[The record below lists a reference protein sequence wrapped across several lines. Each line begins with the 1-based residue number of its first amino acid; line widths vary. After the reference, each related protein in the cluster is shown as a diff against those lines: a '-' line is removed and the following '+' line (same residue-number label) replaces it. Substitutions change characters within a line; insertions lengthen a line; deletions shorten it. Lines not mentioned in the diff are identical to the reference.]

1 MKTLLLAF
9 VITALIAQ
17 PLFARPRSDLDKQF
31 VEGAKKEKKLVFYT
45 TMELPQTVQVVQE
58 FVRKYPFLMIEL
70 HPAETETLVMKVQD
84 EARSG
89 MAGWDVVIGG
99 GGLLQ
104 PLFEENLVASYHS
117 PQRGAVTDALIDS
130 NGYWSGFYIN
140 PYMLGHNINFVTRED
155 APKSYDELLDPRWKG
170 RRIAIDSTAHGLLR
184 GLAAT
189 WGKDKAVAYLK
200 QLAEQQPVMA
210 RASITAVDSMHTGN
224 VSMVL
229 ARAPVIEGY
238 KKKLGSP
245 FNLVSLEPIVAQL
258 DAVMVSAQSLHPN
271 AARLFA
277 DFALSKEG
285 QSALA
290 DVQQIPVRRD
300 MEPSSQ
306 PALPGHK
313 WFVERPDRHVNFQK
327 SVNLFRE
334 IFGIQ

>member
-1 MKTLLLAF
+1 M
-9 VITALIAQ
+9 
-17 PLFARPRSDLDKQF
+17 
-31 VEGAKKEKKLVFYT
+31 
-45 TMELPQTVQVVQE
+45 
-58 FVRKYPFLMIEL
+58 FL
-70 HPAETETLVMKVQD
+70 
-84 EARSG
+84 
-89 MAGWDVVIGG
+89 IGG
-99 GGLLQ
+99 GGVLQ

-117 PQRGAVTDALIDS
+117 PQRGGLTEALMDS
-130 NGYWSGFYIN
+130 EGYWSGYFIN
-140 PYMLGHNINFVTRED
+140 PYVLGYSTHLVKDKEI
-155 APKSYDELLDPRWKG
+155 PKSYDELLDPRWKG

-210 RASITAVDSMHTGN
+210 RASITAVDSMHNGN
-224 VSMVL
+224 VSMAL

-245 FNLVSLEPIVAQL
+245 FNLVSFEPIVAQL
-258 DAVMVSAQSLHPN
+258 DAVMLSAQSPHPN

-277 DFALSKEG
+277 DFVLSKEG

-313 WFVERPDRHVNFQK
+313 WFVERPDRHVHFHK
-327 SVNLFRE
+327 SVNLFRA

>member
-1 MKTLLLAF
+1 MKALLLALLG
-9 VITALIAQ
+9 TAIFCQ
-17 PLFARPRSDLDKQF
+17 PTFARPRSDLDMQF

-70 HPAETETLVMKVQD
+70 HPAETESLVMKVQD

-140 PYMLGHNINFVTRED
+140 PYMLGHNINFVTSED

-189 WGKDKAVAYLK
+189 WGRDKAVAYLK
-200 QLAEQQPVMA
+200 RLAEQQPVMA

-224 VSMVL
+224 VAMVL

-258 DAVMVSAQSLHPN
+258 DAVMVSAQSPHPY
-271 AARLFA
+271 AARLFT

-290 DVQQIPVRRD
+290 EVHQIPVRRD
-300 MEPSSQ
+300 MEPTSQ
-306 PALPGHK
+306 PGLQGHK
-313 WFVERPDRHVNFQK
+313 WFVERPDKHVNFQK
-327 SVNLFRE
+327 SVSSFRE